1 MLAALAALAA
11 PSALA
16 ALAAL
21 VWCQGNNI
29 DLMQPWP
36 ASLSN
41 INPVDNL

>member
-11 PSALA
+11 PS

-29 DLMQPWP
+29 DLMQPWS

-41 INPVDNL
+41 INPMDNL